1 VKTLSNTKTL
11 TISFFII
18 GIFLLIETVGGIV
31 ANSLALLADAGHMLS
46 DFLAILLS
54 LIAQKYLCKPANKK
68 HSYGYRRMQIIAS
81 FINGITLVV
90 ISIVI
95 IITAVMRIFEPPVV
109 EADIMLIV
117 SAIGIVVNGITLY
130 ILDMSEEKNLNMKG
144 AILHIVGDL
153 LGFIAALIGSILI
166 KYTDL
171 FIIDPLLSV
180 IISLLI
186 LNSAVRLIKDSIHI
200 LLEGAPSDI
209 REEEIRNAL
218 VKEIEGVIDVHH
230 IHIWLLDDTYKMVTL
245 HLILDKD
252 CDPFKVVK
260 NSQELLTSKY
270 KINHAT
276 LAVERYNPQ
285 EHETRDYNHHHKEI
299 TN

>member
-1 VKTLSNTKTL
+1 MKTLSNTKTL

-18 GIFLLIETVGGIV
+18 GLFLIVEAVGGII

-54 LIAQKYLCKPANKK
+54 LVAQKYLSKPANKK

-81 FINGITLVV
+81 FINGITLVG

-95 IITAVMRIFEPPVV
+95 VVTAIIRMFEPPQV
-109 EADIMLIV
+109 EADIMLVV
-117 SAIGIVVNGITLY
+117 SALGIVVNGITLY
-130 ILDMSEEKNLNMKG
+130 VLDMSEEKNLNMKG

-153 LGFIAALIGSILI
+153 LGFIAAFFGSIII
-166 KYTDL
+166 KYTNL
-171 FIIDPLLSV
+171 FIIDPILSV
-180 IISLLI
+180 IISVLI
-186 LNSAVRLIKDSIHI
+186 LNSAVRLIRDSIHI
-200 LLEGAPSDI
+200 LLEGAPNDI
-209 REEEIRNAL
+209 REEEIHNAL

-245 HLILDKD
+245 HLILDEG

-260 NSQELLTSKY
+260 NSQELLSSKY

-285 EHETRDYNHHHKEI
+285 EHETRDYNHHHKK
-299 TN
+299 T